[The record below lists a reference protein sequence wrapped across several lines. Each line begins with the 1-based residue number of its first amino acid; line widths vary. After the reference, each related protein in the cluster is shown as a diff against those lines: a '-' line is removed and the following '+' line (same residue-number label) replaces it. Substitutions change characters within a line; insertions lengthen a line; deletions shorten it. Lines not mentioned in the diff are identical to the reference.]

1 MGKRALWRV
10 SQYRQA
16 VLANSRKH
24 KGRTE
29 KKLNVSLPKD
39 FQNPAS
45 PYKSNP
51 AYSPVAYATGFFL
64 EKMKEREKEE
74 KRKRKRRKK
83 RREKKRKRRKKE
95 EKKKKKEEKRREKE
109 EKMKRK

>member
-74 KRKRKRRKK
+74 KRKRKRREKKRK
-83 RREKKRKRRKKE
+83 RREKKR
-95 EKKKKKEEKRREKE
+95 KEEKRREKE
-109 EKMKRK
+109 EKKKGKEKE